1 MSAQVR
7 EYVVVGL
14 NHRMAPV
21 AQRERFAVAPAGLPA
36 ALRAMRGAGVDEAVL
51 LSTCNRVEWYLAAHE
66 PEAAVAAAS
75 AFFGDGAAPGW
86 SDGAAVRVQLGPDAA
101 RHVFRVTGGLDSRIV
116 GEPQILGQVRAAFA
130 AGRSAGAVG
139 PRLDALF
146 RAALAAGRRVRRET
160 DIAGCAASVPSAA
173 AAHAVRRLGS
183 LGGSRVLVIG
193 AGKMGEA
200 TARAMVEAGA
210 RAVVVANRTVKAARE
225 IAAPFG
231 GEVVPLHRVG
241 AELARADVA
250 IVSTGAPGVILDAA
264 AVAAACRARTTALVL
279 IDIAVPRNVDPAAG
293 RLPGVH
299 LYDIDDLI
307 AIPGECGVGAAGV
320 QQAEALIEDAVERF
334 LRDRA
339 GRDAA
344 SLIAEARADAD
355 AILAREWDRARGRLA
370 ALSADEEA
378 TVRAVLQRV
387 VNKVLHRPITALVA
401 AAESRRVAP
410 KAPGVADA
418 GDGR

>member
-1 MSAQVR
+1 MSTQAC

-21 AQRERFAVAPAGLPA
+21 AQRERFAVDPAALPA
-36 ALRAMRGAGVDEAVL
+36 ALGAMRGAGVEEAVL
-51 LSTCNRVEWYLAAHE
+51 LSTCNRVEWYLAGRE
-66 PEAAVAAAS
+66 PAAVVSAAS
-75 AFFGDGAAPGW
+75 AFFGDGV
-86 SDGAAVRVQLGPDAA
+86 AVRAQLGPDAV
-101 RHVFRVTGGLDSRIV
+101 RHVFRVAGGLDSRIV
-116 GEPQILGQVRAAFA
+116 GESQILGQVRAAFA
-130 AGRSAGAVG
+130 AGRGAGTVG
-139 PRLDALF
+139 PCLDALF
-146 RAALAAGRRVRRET
+146 RAALAAGRRARRET
-160 DIAGCAASVPSAA
+160 DIVGGAASVPSAA
-173 AAHAVRRLGS
+173 VAHAVRLLGS

-200 TARAMVEAGA
+200 TARAMGEAGA
-210 RAVVVANRTVKAARE
+210 RAVVVANRTVEAARE
-225 IAAPFG
+225 IAAPFA

-250 IVSTGAPGVILDAA
+250 IVGTGAPGVILDAA
-264 AVAAACRARTTALVL
+264 AVAAACRARATALVL

-307 AIPGECGVGAAGV
+307 AIPGEQGIGTAGM
-320 QQAEALIEDAVERF
+320 QHAEALIEDDVQRF
-334 LRDRA
+334 LRERA

-355 AILAREWDRARGRLA
+355 TILAREWDRARARLA

-378 TVRAVLQRV
+378 AVRAVLHRV
-387 VNKVLHRPITALVA
+387 VNKLLHRPIAALVA
-401 AAESRRVAP
+401 AA
-410 KAPGVADA
+410 
-418 GDGR
+418 